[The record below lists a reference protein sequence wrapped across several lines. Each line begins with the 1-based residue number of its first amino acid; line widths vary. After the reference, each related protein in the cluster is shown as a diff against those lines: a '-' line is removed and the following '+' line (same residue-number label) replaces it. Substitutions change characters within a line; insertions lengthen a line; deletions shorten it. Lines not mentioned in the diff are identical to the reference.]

1 MLLHTSPVEDAT
13 MDLINRALS
22 FARRKEQTAETHGT
36 LGEALPSG
44 VVRPRAAIGV
54 PVIPLRTFL
63 LRRLPTAERAF
74 EAQGDLVAYA
84 EMRLCRQLLKTPLD
98 EKGLIDDLYRR
109 RGDVDQYARAAAIS
123 LWAGWRSAGGRPPV
137 AGSTSGIRPAV
148 PAARPASGIRP
159 SVPGIHAV
167 QPRHN
172 TNHRSSQYRVSD
184 ILAQAD
190 NSQLG

>member
-1 MLLHTSPVEDAT
+1 

-22 FARRKEQTAETHGT
+22 FTRRKEQTAETHGS
-36 LGEALPSG
+36 LGEALPTG
-44 VVRPRAAIGV
+44 VVRPRTAISV
-54 PVIPLRTFL
+54 PVVPLRTFL

-98 EKGLIDDLYRR
+98 EKGLRDQLYRR
-109 RGDVDQYARAAAIS
+109 RGDVDQDARAAAIS

-137 AGSTSGIRPAV
+137 VGSTSGIRPAV
-148 PAARPASGIRP
+148 STARPASGVRPASGIRP
-159 SVPGIHAV
+159 SISGIHPAP

-172 TNHRSSQYRVSD
+172 TNHRSSQYRISD
-184 ILAQAD
+184 VLAQVD
-190 NSQLG
+190 STSF